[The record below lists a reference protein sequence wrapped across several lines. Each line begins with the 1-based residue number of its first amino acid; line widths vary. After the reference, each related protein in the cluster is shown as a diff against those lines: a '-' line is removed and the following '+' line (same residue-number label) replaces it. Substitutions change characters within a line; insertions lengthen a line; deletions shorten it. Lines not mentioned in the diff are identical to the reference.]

1 MLKILSSSCF
11 QGRVHSLHTRFWAG
25 SINGGLDRSPLL
37 RLLGCL
43 SGPSGGVA
51 PVPRKALCSD
61 SGEGGGGGGSIENS
75 VEAKAAEEAEYPSV
89 GAEEGKASS
98 AIVAT
103 NPRPEDHLSVIA
115 VPLPHRPLFPGFYM
129 PVSIKDSKLLS
140 ALAENCKRSV
150 TYAGKELLKRLHD
163 VGTLAQISSIQ
174 GNEVYL
180 LGHRRLRITEM
191 VDEDPLTV
199 KVDHLKENPYNKDDD
214 VIKATY
220 FEVISTLRDVL
231 KISSI
236 WREYAKTYSRFIGE
250 FTYGRLADFGAALSM
265 ANKLLCQQVLE
276 ELDVHRR
283 LKLTLELIKKEIEI
297 TKIQESIA
305 KAIEEKISGEQRRYL
320 LNEQLKAIKKVIDE
334 ELTKLQLLE
343 ASSSEFNVTR
353 NYLDWL
359 TALPWGDYSDENFD
373 VHRAQEIL
381 DEDHYGLSDVKE
393 RILEFIAVGKLRG
406 TSHGFQWEAW
416 PMLLKIKGHRR
427 TYIGAMP
434 GKMVQCLKNVGTAN
448 PLVLIDEI
456 DKLGRG
462 HAGDPASALLELLDP
477 EQNMNFLD
485 HYLDIPIDLSKAAL
499 SAINYIR

>member
-1 MLKILSSSCF
+1 
-11 QGRVHSLHTRFWAG
+11 
-25 SINGGLDRSPLL
+25 
-37 RLLGCL
+37 
-43 SGPSGGVA
+43 
-51 PVPRKALCSD
+51 
-61 SGEGGGGGGSIENS
+61 
-75 VEAKAAEEAEYPSV
+75 
-89 GAEEGKASS
+89 
-98 AIVAT
+98 
-103 NPRPEDHLSVIA
+103 
-115 VPLPHRPLFPGFYM
+115 
-129 PVSIKDSKLLS
+129 
-140 ALAENCKRSV
+140 
-150 TYAGKELLKRLHD
+150 
-163 VGTLAQISSIQ
+163 
-174 GNEVYL
+174 
-180 LGHRRLRITEM
+180 M

-320 LNEQLKAIKKVIDE
+320 LNEQLKAIKKELGLETDDKTALSEKGLNQKRERCPPHVLQVIDE

-393 RILEFIAVGKLRG
+393 RILEFIAVGKLRAP
-406 TSHGFQWEAW
+406 H
-416 PMLLKIKGHRR
+416 
-427 TYIGAMP
+427 
-434 GKMVQCLKNVGTAN
+434 MVSND
-448 PLVLIDEI
+448 VL
-456 DKLGRG
+456 
-462 HAGDPASALLELLDP
+462 H
-477 EQNMNFLD
+477 
-485 HYLDIPIDLSKAAL
+485 
-499 SAINYIR
+499 